1 MPFRIHTLVGSRTV
15 RETVDGE
22 SLRIGRGAGC
32 DLRFDD
38 AAVALDHAVVRRER
52 GGYQV
57 MDLGSVTGTYL
68 NGEPVSNAPVRDGD
82 EIGIGGFVLR
92 ARWPAPEEPLTLEV
106 RAADAEPRPG
116 AAALATPAVD
126 YGRSYRLR
134 RGPLNKGMAALG
146 LALLTGAAVAAVP
159 AARRLDLF
167 RPGDLASF
175 HADRIEA
182 AACSD
187 CHRPWRG
194 VADERCQA
202 CHGEGR
208 MDFAPPH
215 HPELLARS
223 GGAGGRLAAAP
234 CTACHREHLGRD
246 ELTPAGDGVCVEC
259 HRDLDLA
266 AGAGAEPAFAAR
278 VPAFAEHPEIRLT
291 LPAADGAG
299 LRGSGLRRLPVTD
312 PEARRSDR
320 TALKLDH
327 AKHLAP
333 GLASPEG
340 RVRLACTDCHRVA
353 GREVLPISFEAHCER
368 CHRLTFDDRYPDR
381 AAPHEP
387 PEAVASYLF
396 RVYLEEGRA
405 PGPIREDL
413 IRSLVRSGR
422 GGAAPE
428 RAATAEVRRAE
439 LRLYQSHCA
448 TCHALDLGAAP
459 RPAVAPPGIPE
470 RWLPHAAFSH
480 GDHALPGLDCGHC
493 HALAA
498 ASTQTADVLLPEIA
512 ACVPCHAAGATPGAT
527 AAGGFPVA
535 PGPTGCRTCHG
546 YHTGTELGG
555 PAGAGVAP

>member
-1 MPFRIHTLVGSRTV
+1 MPFRIHTVVGSRTV
-15 RETVDGE
+15 RQAVDGE

-52 GGYQV
+52 GGYQLV
-57 MDLGSVTGTYL
+57 DLRSVTGTYL
-68 NGEPVSNAPVRDGD
+68 NGEPVSTTPLRDGD
-82 EIGIGGFVLR
+82 EIGIGGFVLH
-92 ARWPAPEEPLTLEV
+92 ARWPAPQEPLTLEV

-116 AAALATPAVD
+116 TAPLSTPAVD
-126 YGRSYRLR
+126 YARSYRLR

-146 LALLTGAAVAAVP
+146 LAVVTGLAVAAAP
-159 AARRLDLF
+159 AARRLDLL
-167 RPGDLASF
+167 RPGELASF
-175 HADRIEA
+175 HADRIVA

-187 CHRPWRG
+187 CHEPWRG
-194 VADERCQA
+194 ATDERCQA
-202 CHGEGR
+202 CHGEGQ

-215 HPELLARS
+215 HAELLARS
-223 GGAGGRLAAAP
+223 GDGGRLAPAP
-234 CTACHREHLGRD
+234 CTACHREHRSSD
-246 ELTPAGDGVCVEC
+246 DLTPAGDGVCVDC

-266 AGAGAEPAFAAR
+266 TAFAVR
-278 VPAFAEHPEIRLT
+278 IPSFAEHPEIRLT

-320 TALKLDH
+320 TAVELDH
-327 AKHLAP
+327 ARHLTP
-333 GLASPEG
+333 GLASPQG
-340 RVRLACTDCHRVA
+340 RVRLACADCHRVA
-353 GREVLPISFEAHCER
+353 GRAVLPISFEAHCER

-381 AAPHEP
+381 TAPHEP

-396 RVYLEEGRA
+396 RVYLEGGRTLA
-405 PGPIREDL
+405 PVRDDL

-459 RPAVAPPGIPE
+459 RPAVAPPGIPD

-480 GDHALPGLDCGHC
+480 GDHVLPGLDCGHC
-493 HALAA
+493 HARA
-498 ASTQTADVLLPEIA
+498 ASSTETADVLLPEIA
-512 ACVPCHAAGATPGAT
+512 ACTPCHTAEATAGAT
-527 AAGGFPVA
+527 AAAGFPIA

-546 YHTGTELGG
+546 YHTGTELGS
-555 PAGAGVAP
+555 AVGVAP